1 MGLILKILGV
11 VFMVVGLIMTLTII
25 GAPVGIG
32 VVINGIV
39 LVAIGGI
46 YSDLDHVIK
55 LIKKEA

>member
-1 MGLILKILGV
+1 MGLILKILGI
-11 VFMVVGLIMTLTII
+11 VFMVIGVGMSLTII

-32 VVINGIV
+32 VGINGIV
-39 LVAIGGI
+39 LFAIGGI